1 MVDTKNEIWKE
12 IRLNTNYL
20 VSNLGMVNL
29 SMLAALKI
37 QLEHIT

>member
-20 VSNLGMVNL
+20 VSNLGEV
-29 SMLAALKI
+29 KFI
-37 QLEHIT
+37 K

>member
-20 VSNLGMVNL
+20 VSNLGKVWVF
-29 SMLAALKI
+29 
-37 QLEHIT
+37 

>member
-20 VSNLGMVNL
+20 VSN
-29 SMLAALKI
+29 SIWKI
-37 QLEHIT
+37 EL